1 MLAHDQLAP
10 FADLAGSHFFARA
23 RKTRRRPGGPVER
36 IFLDAPEEFG
46 MELEPLLK
54 AARASVLADDPTAL
68 PPRPHDDARAR
79 EIVLAK
85 IRLERRIM
93 VRADGFPPLL
103 HWTHRGLFVCLPVK
117 IPEAESRAAVR
128 VWLPRSGESAFAC
141 AVRVDETSF
150 EMEPAARE
158 WRDGAR
164 QRGVDAFVWRCEL
177 PWCCEA
183 SVPIVVEVA
192 PDPRGYIEALK
203 ASHAGTAAIVVGDP
217 TGVGRVGRLADDPPP
232 FTCMLPSGWNFL
244 RPDRSRG
251 MSSALFP
258 NGAERKSD
266 GVFVPDDGLF
276 IACAKAT
283 WTVSLED
290 ALRVACSD

>member
-1 MLAHDQLAP
+1 MLSHDQLAP
-10 FADLAGSHFFARA
+10 FADLAGNHFFARA
-23 RKTRRRPGGPVER
+23 SKTRRRPGGRVER

-68 PPRPHDDARAR
+68 SPRPHDDARAR

-85 IRLERRIM
+85 IRLERRIT

-141 AVRVDETSF
+141 AVRVDEKSF
-150 EMEPAARE
+150 EMEPAVRE
-158 WRDGAR
+158 WRDDAR
-164 QRGVDAFVWRCEL
+164 QRGIDAIVWRCEL
-177 PWCCEA
+177 PRCCEA
-183 SVPIVVEVA
+183 SVPIVVEIA
-192 PDPRGYIEALK
+192 PDPHGYIEGLK
-203 ASHAGTAAIVVGDP
+203 ASHSGTAVIVVGDP

-232 FTCMLPSGWNFL
+232 FTCMLPSGWNYL
-244 RPDRSRG
+244 RPDRSPG

-266 GVFVPDDGLF
+266 GVFVPDNGLF

>member
-1 MLAHDQLAP
+1 MLSHDQLAP
-10 FADLAGSHFFARA
+10 FADLAGNHFFARA
-23 RKTRRRPGGPVER
+23 RKTRRRPGGRVER
-36 IFLDAPEEFG
+36 IFLDAPEKFG
-46 MELEPLLK
+46 MELEPPLK

-68 PPRPHDDARAR
+68 SPRPHDDARAR

-85 IRLERRIM
+85 IRLERRIT

-150 EMEPAARE
+150 EMEPAVRE
-158 WRDGAR
+158 WRDDAR
-164 QRGVDAFVWRCEL
+164 QRGIDAIVWRCEL
-177 PWCCEA
+177 PRCCEA
-183 SVPIVVEVA
+183 SVPIVVEIA
-192 PDPRGYIEALK
+192 PDPHGYIEGLK
-203 ASHAGTAAIVVGDP
+203 ASHSGTAVIVVGDP

-232 FTCMLPSGWNFL
+232 FTCMLPSGWNYL
-244 RPDRSRG
+244 RPDRSPG

-266 GVFVPDDGLF
+266 GVFVPDNGLF
-276 IACAKAT
+276 LACAKAT